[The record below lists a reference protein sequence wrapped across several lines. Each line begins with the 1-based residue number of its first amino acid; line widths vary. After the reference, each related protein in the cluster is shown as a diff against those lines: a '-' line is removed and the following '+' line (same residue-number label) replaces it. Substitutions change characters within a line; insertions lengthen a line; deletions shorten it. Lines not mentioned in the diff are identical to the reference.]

1 MNRIFGYK
9 RVKILNM
16 KYFLHDS
23 NSFNDEKIT
32 RLFMEY
38 GYEGLGLFYT
48 LLEKLAQQEKPIN
61 SDVLKHQLK
70 VGKRLE
76 KCWCFMEEIGI
87 ISSNNGET
95 FNEQLLNFSNKYKI
109 KKEKNAKRI
118 SEWREN
124 QAIENNVTCYKSV
137 RNTTKVNRS
146 KVNINKGIEINKEEI
161 SIDSILSFDDFWIL
175 YDKKVGD
182 KNKLSKKYDL
192 ISESDRKLILEH
204 IPKYKLSQPDKK
216 FRKDPQTYL
225 NNKSWNDEIVGYID
239 SNTTNPNIKI
249 PTTKKEFT
257 VKWMYN
263 GGLTRT
269 YLCDSFEDA
278 QKMYSNNFGV
288 PPHEVIPGIK

>member
-1 MNRIFGYK
+1 MNRFFGYK
-9 RVKILNM
+9 CVNILNM

-32 RLFMEY
+32 RLFIEY

-76 KCWCFMEEIGI
+76 KCWNFMEEIGI

-95 FNEQLLNFSNKYKI
+95 FNEQLLNFSDKYKI

-124 QAIENNVTCYKSV
+124 QAIENNVTCYESV

-146 KVNINKGIEINKEEI
+146 KVNINKGMEINKEEI

-182 KNKLSKKYDL
+182 KNKLIKKYDL
-192 ISESDRKLILEH
+192 ISESDRKLILDH

-257 VKWMYN
+257 VKWMDN

-269 YLCDSFEDA
+269 YLCDTFEQA
-278 QKMYSNNFGV
+278 QIMYSNNFGV
-288 PPHEVIPGIK
+288 PPHEVILGRK